1 MTKETVGMNSEQC
14 FTGSDR
20 RTFLKGAGALAA
32 SVVAAES
39 ALAQQPHDGQP
50 ARGESQTTSQNRNK
64 ITTSVH
70 DVTYDLLRR
79 QGLTT
84 VFGNPG
90 SNELPFL
97 KDFPSD
103 FRYFLALHEGVA
115 VGMAD
120 GYAQATGKPALIN
133 LHSTAGSGNGMGAL
147 ANAWNSHSP
156 LIVMAGQQTRAMVG
170 VEALLT
176 NVDSTQLPRPLVKWS
191 YEPSTAQ
198 DVTLAMSRALHM
210 AALPPSGPVY
220 LSVPYDDWAAEA
232 DPRSSAL
239 LDRQVHAVGSFDGVS
254 LSRVVDRLN
263 AAKNPAL
270 VLGPEV
276 DACRG
281 NAHAV
286 RLAEKL
292 RAPVWV
298 APSAPRCPFPTT
310 HPHFRGLLPASI
322 KRISAALSGHDV
334 ILVIGAPV
342 FRYHQY
348 EPGTYLPEGAE
359 LIAVTS
365 DPQEAARAPVG
376 DAVVGNIHTTL
387 QALADNVRRSG
398 RPSPTTQPRPA
409 PAEIGPGP
417 LLPEA
422 VFDVI
427 AATAPSDAIY
437 LNESTSTTDFLWH
450 RLPMQ
455 EQGSYYFPA
464 AGGLGWAMPAA
475 LGVQLAEPSRRVI
488 AVIGDGSANYSITAL
503 WTAARYK
510 IPVVFLIMKN
520 GTYGALRWF
529 AQVLK
534 IEGVPGLDVP
544 GIDFISL
551 AKGYGVEGVR
561 AATADDLKQA
571 LTAALGSQAPT
582 LIEVPTLAEGF

>member
-1 MTKETVGMNSEQC
+1 MNEKMLVNEPLIYRRNRSE
-14 FTGSDR
+14 R
-20 RTFLKGAGALAA
+20 M
-32 SVVAAES
+32 
-39 ALAQQPHDGQP
+39 
-50 ARGESQTTSQNRNK
+50 
-64 ITTSVH
+64 TSVH
-70 DVTYDLLRR
+70 DLTYDVLRR
-79 QGLTT
+79 RGITT

-97 KDFPSD
+97 KDFPAD
-103 FRYFLALHEGVA
+103 FRYFLCLHEGVA

-120 GYAQATGKPALIN
+120 GYAQATGKPALVN
-133 LHSTAGSGNGMGAL
+133 LHSAAGTGNGMGAL
-147 ANAWNSHSP
+147 ANAWNSHTP

-176 NVDSTQLPRPLVKWS
+176 NLDSTHLPRPLVKWS
-191 YEPSTAQ
+191 YEPSIAQ
-198 DVTLAMSRALHM
+198 DVPLAMSRALHM

-232 DPRSSAL
+232 DPQSSAL
-239 LDRQVHAVGSFDGVS
+239 LDRQVHALGSFDGPS
-254 LSRVVDRLN
+254 LSHVVDRLN

-276 DACRG
+276 DACRA
-281 NAHAV
+281 NLFAV

-292 RAPVWV
+292 RTPVWA

-310 HPHFRGLLPASI
+310 HPYFRGLLPASI
-322 KRISAALSGHDV
+322 KVISAALSGHDL
-334 ILVIGAPV
+334 ILVVGAPV

-348 EPGTYLPEGAE
+348 EPGAYLAEGAE
-359 LIAVTS
+359 LVAVTS

-376 DAVVGNIHTTL
+376 DAIVGNIHATL
-387 QALADNVRRSG
+387 QALADNVRRSD
-398 RPSPTTQPRPA
+398 RPSPTPQARPA
-409 PAEIGPGP
+409 PAEIGLGP

-437 LNESTSTTDFLWH
+437 LNESTSTTDFLWR

-455 EQGSYYFPA
+455 EPGSYYFGA
-464 AGGLGWAMPAA
+464 AGGLGFAMPAA

-510 IPVVFLIMKN
+510 IPVVFLILKN

-529 AQVLK
+529 AEVLK
-534 IEGVPGLDVP
+534 VEGVPALDVP
-544 GIDFISL
+544 AINFVSL

-561 AATADDLKQA
+561 AATAEGLKQA
-571 LTAALGSQAPT
+571 LATALGSQAPT
-582 LIEVPTLAEGF
+582 LIEVATLAEGF

>member
-1 MTKETVGMNSEQC
+1 M
-14 FTGSDR
+14 
-20 RTFLKGAGALAA
+20 
-32 SVVAAES
+32 
-39 ALAQQPHDGQP
+39 
-50 ARGESQTTSQNRNK
+50 
-64 ITTSVH
+64 TSVH

-79 QGLTT
+79 HGVTAI
-84 VFGNPG
+84 FGNPG

-97 KDFPSD
+97 KDFPAD
-103 FRYFLALHEGVA
+103 FRYFHGLHEGVA
-115 VGMAD
+115 MGMAD
-120 GYAQATGKPALIN
+120 GYAQATGKPALVN
-133 LHSTAGSGNGMGAL
+133 LHSAAGTGNGMGAL
-147 ANAWNSHSP
+147 ANAWNSHTP
-156 LIVMAGQQTRAMVG
+156 LIVTAGQQTRAMVG

-176 NVDSTQLPRPLVKWS
+176 NLDSTQLPRPLVKWS
-191 YEPSTAQ
+191 YEPSIAQ
-198 DVTLAMSRALHM
+198 DVPLAMSRALHM

-232 DPRSSAL
+232 DPQSSAL
-239 LDRQVHAVGSFDGVS
+239 LDRQVHAVGSFDGQS
-254 LSRVVDRLN
+254 LSRVVERLN
-263 AAKNPAL
+263 ASKNPVL

-276 DACRG
+276 DACRA

-310 HPHFRGLLPASI
+310 HPYFRGLLPAAI
-322 KRISAALSGHDV
+322 KGISGALTGHDLIV
-334 ILVIGAPV
+334 VIGAPV

-348 EPGTYLPEGAE
+348 EPGAYLPEGAE

-365 DPQEAARAPVG
+365 DAQEAARAPVG
-376 DAVVGNIHTTL
+376 DAIVGDIHATL
-387 QALADNVRRSG
+387 QALAENVHQSD
-398 RPSPTTQPRPA
+398 RPSPTAQARPV

-417 LLPEA
+417 LSPEA
-422 VFDVI
+422 VLDVI

-437 LNESTSTTDFLWH
+437 VNESTSTTDFLWR

-455 EQGSYYFPA
+455 EPGSYYFGA
-464 AGGLGWAMPAA
+464 AGGLGFAMPAA

-510 IPVVFLIMKN
+510 IPVVFLILKN

-529 AQVLK
+529 AELLK
-534 IEGVPGLDVP
+534 VDHVPGLDVP
-544 GIDFISL
+544 GIDFLSL

-561 AATADDLKQA
+561 AAAADDLKQA